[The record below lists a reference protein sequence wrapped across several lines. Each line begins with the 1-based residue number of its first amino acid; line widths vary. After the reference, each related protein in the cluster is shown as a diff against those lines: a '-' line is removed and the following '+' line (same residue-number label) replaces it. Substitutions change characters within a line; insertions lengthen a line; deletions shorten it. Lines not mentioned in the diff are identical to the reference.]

1 MSLRS
6 IRPGAFEAIRPGFG
20 LLRIARNLARLI
32 RIGVTLARHDA
43 LFPLDVVPAARP
55 VVRIGRALV
64 RRSNRTAP
72 RPGQRLAAAFTELG
86 PSFIKLGQLLS
97 TRADLFGE
105 EVTLDLASLQDRL
118 PPFSGG
124 KARALVEAEFAR
136 PIETLFASFDET
148 AVAAAS
154 IAQVHF
160 ARTTDG
166 HDVAVKV
173 LRPGIIEAFARDLDL
188 FLWLAAL
195 GEWLQPM
202 LRRLKPVEVVE
213 TLAEVVRFEMDLR
226 FEAAAASELAGNFA
240 GDADFCVP
248 RVDWQRTGRSVLTL
262 ERISGVRIDDR
273 AALTAAGHRIDKL
286 LGKAARAFFNQVF
299 RDGFFHAD
307 IHPGNMF
314 VEDSGAIVVVDF
326 GIMGRLDRATRFF
339 LADMLIGFLSGD
351 YRRVAEVHFAAGYV
365 PPRRSVDAFAQACR
379 AIGEPILGQP
389 LQEIS
394 FARLLAQLF
403 QVTEQFEME
412 TQPQLLLLQK
422 TMVQVEGL
430 GRRLDP
436 EVNIW
441 TLARPLIEAWMRDN
455 RGPEARLRQR
465 FDTFAEVIDGMPRL
479 IRSLETLV
487 ADWSR
492 EGVIMHAET
501 LAAQAAKRARHLA
514 ILLLPVWVITAA
526 LVAIALALV
535 FGR

>member
-1 MSLRS
+1 VWLRS
-6 IRPGAFEAIRPGFG
+6 IRLGVSDNLRPGFG
-20 LLRIARNLARLI
+20 LLRSARNLARLI
-32 RIGVTLARHDA
+32 GIGLTLARHDA
-43 LFPLDVVPAARP
+43 LFPLDAVPAAAPLR
-55 VVRIGRALV
+55 RIGRTLT
-64 RRSNRTAP
+64 RRPRGTP
-72 RPGQRLAAAFTELG
+72 QRPGQRLAAAFGELG

-105 EVTLDLASLQDRL
+105 EITLDLASLQDRL
-118 PPFSGG
+118 PPFPGCE
-124 KARALVEAEFAR
+124 ARALIEAEFAN
-136 PIETLFASFDET
+136 PLEALFASFDET

-160 ARTTDG
+160 AQTTDG
-166 HDVAVKV
+166 REVAVKV
-173 LRPGIIEAFARDLDL
+173 LRPGIAAAFSRDLDL
-188 FLWLAAL
+188 FLWLARL
-195 GEWLQPM
+195 SERLQPL

-213 TLAEVVRFEMDLR
+213 MLAEVVQFEMDLR
-226 FEAAAASELAGNFA
+226 FEAAAASELAENFA
-240 GDADFCVP
+240 GDPDFRVP
-248 RVDWQRTGRSVLTL
+248 RVDWRRTGRSVLTL

-273 AALTAAGHRIDKL
+273 AALIAAGHRIDDVL
-286 LGKAARAFFNQVF
+286 IKAAGAFFNQVF

-307 IHPGNMF
+307 LHPGNMF
-314 VEDSGAIVVVDF
+314 VDALGAIVVVDF
-326 GIMGRLDRATRFF
+326 GIMGRLDRATRFY
-339 LADMLIGFLSGD
+339 LADMLLGFLSGD

-379 AIGEPILGQP
+379 AIGEPILGQA

-403 QVTEQFEME
+403 QVSEQFEME

-436 EVNIW
+436 AVNIW
-441 TLARPLIEAWMRDN
+441 ALARPLIEAWMREN
-455 RGPEARLRQR
+455 RGPEAKLQQR
-465 FDTFAEVIDGMPRL
+465 MAALGEMIDGVPRL
-479 IRSLETLV
+479 LRSLEALI

-514 ILLLPVWVITAA
+514 ILLVPVWLVTAA